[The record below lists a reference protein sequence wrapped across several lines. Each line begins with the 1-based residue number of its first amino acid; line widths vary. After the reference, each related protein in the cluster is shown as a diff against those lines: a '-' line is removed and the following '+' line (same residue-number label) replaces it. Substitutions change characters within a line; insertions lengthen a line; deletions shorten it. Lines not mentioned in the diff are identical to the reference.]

1 MRFINKLIYS
11 THPGIWL
18 IRHILFWLTNIFNW
32 LLVVT
37 YYKDLNGQKLNEGDV
52 YYLLLVLPL
61 AMVATYFI
69 IYYLMPK
76 FSTNHSNA
84 KLFLYILIV
93 LFALG
98 FFLRVH
104 KIHLVY
110 PILGNAPATGENWL
124 TLGLIINE
132 VFYWLGAIGMAGTL
146 KLIKGR
152 IALQQRNEMLI
163 SEKRIAEL
171 SFLKMQMH
179 PHFFFNTL
187 NTLYSETIKNT
198 EKAGQVVMHLSDL
211 FRFIL
216 EECDKPVITLEKEL
230 KVINDYISLEQLRHG
245 KRLKVNFAV
254 PENTANIT
262 LSPLLF
268 LPFIENSFKH
278 SLATVRGTVTIDI
291 RISVG
296 NGRKKFDVENDR
308 ADGVAPNNSTG
319 KGIANIKRQLALLY
333 DKDYHL
339 TMNGGTDKYHVA
351 LDIPSK
357 PGYRYGE
364 S

>member
-18 IRHILFWLTNIFNW
+18 IRHVLFWATNIFNW
-32 LLVVT
+32 LVVVSF
-37 YYKDLNGQKLNEGDV
+37 YKELNMEDV
-52 YYLLLVLPL
+52 YYLLLVIPL
-61 AMVATYFI
+61 AMTATYFI
-69 IYYLMPK
+69 IYYLLPR
-76 FSTNHSNA
+76 FSNDLSNA
-84 KLFLYILIV
+84 KLFFYILCV

-98 FFLRVH
+98 FFLRVY
-104 KIHLVY
+104 KIHFVY
-110 PILGNAPATGENWL
+110 PLLGSAPASGPEWL
-124 TLGLIINE
+124 TFGLIINE

-152 IALQQRNEMLI
+152 TELQQRNEMLI

-245 KRLKVNFAV
+245 KRLKVNFIV
-254 PENTANIT
+254 PENTAGIT

-278 SLATVRGTVTIDI
+278 SLANVRGTVTIDI
-291 RISVG
+291 RISVDDD
-296 NGRKKFDVENDR
+296 RIRLDVENDS
-308 ADGVAPNNSTG
+308 AEALAPTLSTG

-333 DKDYHL
+333 NKDHEL
-339 TMNGGTDKYHVA
+339 TVHDDTNKYRVA
-351 LDIPSK
+351 LVIPSK
-357 PGYRYGE
+357 PSYRYGE
-364 S
+364 N

>member
-1 MRFINKLIYS
+1 MQFINKLIYS
-11 THPGIWL
+11 NHPIVWM
-18 IRHILFWLTNIFNW
+18 IRHLLFWITNIFNW
-32 LLVVT
+32 LVVVSF
-37 YYKDLNGQKLNEGDV
+37 YKELHADDV
-52 YYLLLVLPL
+52 YYLLLVMPL
-61 AMVATYFI
+61 AMVTTYFI
-69 IYYLMPK
+69 IYYLLPK
-76 FSTNHSNA
+76 FSNDRSNA
-84 KLFLYILIV
+84 KLFLYILGV
-93 LFALG
+93 LFLLG
-98 FFLRVH
+98 FFLRVY
-104 KIHLVY
+104 KIHFVY
-110 PILGNAPATGENWL
+110 PILGNAPASGPEWL
-124 TLGLIINE
+124 TMGLIINE
-132 VFYWLGAIGMAGTL
+132 VFYWLGTIGMAGTL

-152 IALQQRNEMLI
+152 TALQQRNEMLLN
-163 SEKRIAEL
+163 EKRIAEL

-245 KRLKVNFAV
+245 KRLKVNFTI
-254 PENTANIT
+254 PENTAGIS

-278 SLATVRGTVTIDI
+278 SLANVRGTVTIDI
-291 RISVG
+291 RISVD
-296 NGRKKFDVENDR
+296 NDRIRLDVENDN
-308 ADGVAPNNSTG
+308 ADGAAPNRSTG

-333 DKDYHL
+333 NKDHQL
-339 TMNGGTDKYHVA
+339 TVHDGSEKYRVA
-351 LDIPSK
+351 LVIPSN

-364 S
+364 N